1 MSGGYGPPFSGSLDE
16 IRDLVTRRR
25 PPDERADSGTF
36 ITSST
41 VARYMT
47 VDGERF
53 RHPSWL
59 SAVGVGVGYLLIM
72 AVLTVLLFGL
82 PYALFVSL

>member
-1 MSGGYGPPFSGSLDE
+1 
-16 IRDLVTRRR
+16 
-25 PPDERADSGTF
+25 
-36 ITSST
+36 
-41 VARYMT
+41 MT